1 MEDLQN
7 EAQQKNVDTTIDYIE
22 AIKEIKENSVDK
34 ETYLKLKEENKKLLN
49 SLVNG
54 ETLPAESQEQK
65 VDIDALRQELFGIK
79 HKTLNNLEF
88 VDKALKL
95 RNALIEKGE
104 NDSFVATGSKIK
116 PTDEDYAKAEKV
128 AKVLQECVDYADGD
142 PNVFTDELNRK
153 IN

>member
-65 VDIDALRQELFGIK
+65 VDIDA
-79 HKTLNNLEF
+79 
-88 VDKALKL
+88 
-95 RNALIEKGE
+95 
-104 NDSFVATGSKIK
+104 
-116 PTDEDYAKAEKV
+116 
-128 AKVLQECVDYADGD
+128 
-142 PNVFTDELNRK
+142 
-153 IN
+153 